1 LLLDISFECVNERN
15 KEQRLEEVLNMATR
29 DTTGTVGNPTGS
41 GLGASRT
48 GSTSTPMG
56 STSTG
61 SSTLGSSTTGGS
73 SMDSVRDNVSG
84 TVDQAKQQAEA
95 EGNRLLG
102 TARTRARSAFEHQ
115 QHRVADSI
123 GSVAQALHQAADKL
137 NEQNE
142 DVVARYTD
150 TAAQRI
156 EQFAD
161 SLRSRN
167 LDDLVGQAEQFA
179 RRQPEVFL
187 GTAVAT
193 GFLIARFLRTS
204 GNRASQRR
212 SNLSYGGGTAGSYGE
227 RGYGGYGGQ
236 NRYSQQGGGGTGYG
250 AGNRGY
256 TGGTT
261 TSTSPAGTSGV
272 SGAGAASGSTLGG
285 SAALAS
291 STTGTA
297 TSATGAGAS
306 ALERN
311 TGVVGTSEK
320 AEKSSTSLGSAAGG
334 MSAIPTGG
342 TTPSTVKPDDKG
354 LGSTP
359 PRGTNP

>member
-1 LLLDISFECVNERN
+1 
-15 KEQRLEEVLNMATR
+15 MATR
-29 DTTGTVGNPTGS
+29 DTTGTVGNSTGS

-56 STSTG
+56 ADG
-61 SSTLGSSTTGGS
+61 SQLEVQLRVVPVL
-73 SMDSVRDNVSG
+73 DSVRDSVSS
-84 TVDQAKQQAEA
+84 TVDQAKRQAEA
-95 EGNRLLG
+95 EGNRLVG
-102 TARTRARSAFEHQ
+102 AARTRARSAFEHQ

-161 SLRSRN
+161 SLRNRN

-204 GNRASQRR
+204 GSRASQRR
-212 SNLSYGGGTAGSYGE
+212 SNLSYGGGNTGSYGSTASAATAAMAARTAIRSRAANAARAMAAAEAVIPAAPPPPVQPARAAFRAPGRQAEAPRE
-227 RGYGGYGGQ
+227 RAPHLGVPPVEPPPAPPV
-236 NRYSQQGGGGTGYG
+236 RAPAPWSGTP
-250 AGNRGY
+250 ASSALPKRPR
-256 TGGTT
+256 
-261 TSTSPAGTSGV
+261 SPAP
-272 SGAGAASGSTLGG
+272 A
-285 SAALAS
+285 
-291 STTGTA
+291 
-297 TSATGAGAS
+297 
-306 ALERN
+306 
-311 TGVVGTSEK
+311 
-320 AEKSSTSLGSAAGG
+320 
-334 MSAIPTGG
+334 
-342 TTPSTVKPDDKG
+342 
-354 LGSTP
+354 
-359 PRGTNP
+359 

>member
-1 LLLDISFECVNERN
+1 
-15 KEQRLEEVLNMATR
+15 M
-29 DTTGTVGNPTGS
+29 
-41 GLGASRT
+41 
-48 GSTSTPMG
+48 
-56 STSTG
+56 G
-61 SSTLGSSTTGGS
+61 SSTSGGS
-73 SMDSVRDNVSG
+73 SMGSVRDSVSG

-95 EGNRLLG
+95 EGNRLIG
-102 TARTRARSAFEHQ
+102 SARTRARSAFEHQ

-204 GNRASQRR
+204 GSRASQRR
-212 SNLSYGGGTAGSYGE
+212 GNLSYGGGTAGSYGGTGSYGE
-227 RGYGGYGGQ
+227 RGYGSYGGQ

-250 AGNRGY
+250 SGNRGY
-256 TGGTT
+256 TGT
-261 TSTSPAGTSGV
+261 TSSTGPAGTSGV
-272 SGAGAASGSTLGG
+272 SGTGAGSGSTPGG

-291 STTGTA
+291 STSGTA
-297 TSATGAGAS
+297 PNATGAGAS

-311 TGVVGTSEK
+311 TGVLGTSEK

-342 TTPSTVKPDDKG
+342 TTASTTKPDDKG

>member
-1 LLLDISFECVNERN
+1 
-15 KEQRLEEVLNMATR
+15 MATR
-29 DTTGTVGNPTGS
+29 DTTGTVGNSTGS

-56 STSTG
+56 SSPTGSSTTG
-61 SSTLGSSTTGGS
+61 SSTLGSSSTGSTRDTIS
-73 SMDSVRDNVSG
+73 S

-95 EGNRLLG
+95 EGNRLIG
-102 TARTRARSAFEHQ
+102 AARTRARTAFEHQ

-123 GSVAQALHQAADKL
+123 GSVAEALHQAADKL

-161 SLRSRN
+161 SLRNRN

-204 GNRASQRR
+204 GSRASQRR
-212 SNLSYGGGTAGSYGE
+212 SNLSYGGGNTGSYG
-227 RGYGGYGGQ
+227 
-236 NRYSQQGGGGTGYG
+236 
-250 AGNRGY
+250 
-256 TGGTT
+256 
-261 TSTSPAGTSGV
+261 SGRQ
-272 SGAGAASGSTLGG
+272 L
-285 SAALAS
+285 
-291 STTGTA
+291 
-297 TSATGAGAS
+297 
-306 ALERN
+306 R
-311 TGVVGTSEK
+311 
-320 AEKSSTSLGSAAGG
+320 
-334 MSAIPTGG
+334 
-342 TTPSTVKPDDKG
+342 
-354 LGSTP
+354 
-359 PRGTNP
+359 

>member
-48 GSTSTPMG
+48 GSTSTPLG

-161 SLRSRN
+161 SLRSRT

-212 SNLSYGGGTAGSYGE
+212 SNLSYGGTAGSYGE

>member
-1 LLLDISFECVNERN
+1 
-15 KEQRLEEVLNMATR
+15 
-29 DTTGTVGNPTGS
+29 
-41 GLGASRT
+41 
-48 GSTSTPMG
+48 
-56 STSTG
+56 
-61 SSTLGSSTTGGS
+61 
-73 SMDSVRDNVSG
+73 
-84 TVDQAKQQAEA
+84 VDQVRRQAET
-95 EGNRLLG
+95 EGSRLMG

-156 EQFAD
+156 EQFAN
-161 SLRSRN
+161 SLRDRN

-193 GFLIARFLRTS
+193 GFLIARFLRSS
-204 GNRASQRR
+204 GSRASQRR
-212 SNLSYGGGTAGSYGE
+212 SNLSYGGGDTGSYGSGSAGSYGSGSASTYGE
-227 RGYGGYGGQ
+227 RGYGSYGGQ
-236 NRYSQQGGGGTGYG
+236 NRYSQQGSERGTGYG
-250 AGNRGY
+250 GSGY
-256 TGGTT
+256 TGGAS
-261 TSTSPAGTSGV
+261 STGPAGTSGV
-272 SGAGAASGSTLGG
+272 SGTGAASGSTTGG

-291 STTGTA
+291 STTGTPA
-297 TSATGAGAS
+297 SATGAGAS

-320 AEKSSTSLGSAAGG
+320 AEKSSTSLGSAAGA
-334 MSAIPTGG
+334 MSAIPVG
-342 TTPSTVKPDDKG
+342 TATSSTTKPDDKG
-354 LGSTP
+354 VGSTP